1 MSLFREV
8 MYSKA
13 PVLKMHSE
21 FYGDYSSLNN
31 VDCPSEQMIQEYQL
45 AKLKEFQALAI
56 KNDIKAQKINKFLIE
71 NGNLST
77 SSEQYD
83 KIVYESIN
91 NMFQQ
96 INQLISTGAMSKKT
110 RQALVENKV
119 LENNIV
125 QKLVQLGNSLN
136 QLRSFTNQTISST
149 YIDHLDNLIAQLPN
163 GDLDQV
169 LRTLYHLKG
178 DILEEIGTNWF
189 NERIPS
195 NLNVRAYSTG
205 AIRGKSGQLIQDIL
219 VMDMDQIDL
228 NQDVKISFKLGAQG
242 APKEMGL
249 GDFLNFIENHSGQEQ
264 IILQL
269 EAEDILSK
277 LSLFG
282 IQAKSGVNQLPWNTG
297 SKNTWANIIDGGTNN
312 YTMFLDHLQQLYI
325 SWDEEHKNI
334 KKSSPVY
341 STMANYQLATQ
352 LSKVLH
358 LSQMDNQYVLTPN
371 GFMPYISRILE
382 LYEKKGGGRYMFS
395 FGGKVVMEDTGDLLT
410 KMRPVILGE

>member
-13 PVLKMHSE
+13 PILKSHSE
-21 FYGDYSSLNN
+21 FYDDYSALNA
-31 VDCPSEQMIQEYQL
+31 VDCPTEEMIQNYQL
-45 AKLKEFQALAI
+45 TKLKMFQAAAI
-56 KNDIKAQKINKFLIE
+56 KNDAKAQKLNRFLLE

-83 KIVYESIN
+83 KIIYESIN

-110 RQALVENKV
+110 RQALAENKV

-125 QKLVQLGNSLN
+125 QKLTQLGNSLN

-178 DILEEIGTNWF
+178 DILEEVGTNWF
-189 NERIPS
+189 NERIPA

-219 VMDMDQIDL
+219 VMDMDSINL

-242 APKEMGL
+242 VQKEMGL
-249 GDFLNFIENHSGQEQ
+249 IEFLNFIENHSGQEQ
-264 IILQL
+264 IILQS

-277 LSLFG
+277 LSIFG
-282 IQAKSGVNQLPWNTG
+282 IQAKSGANQLPWNTG
-297 SKNTWANIIDGGTNN
+297 SKNTWANIIDGGSND
-312 YTMFLDHLQQLYI
+312 YTAFLGHLQQLYNT
-325 SWDEEHKNI
+325 WDVEHKNI

-341 STMANYQLATQ
+341 GAMANYQLATQ

-371 GFMPYISRILE
+371 GFMPYVSRILE
-382 LYEKKGGGRYMFS
+382 LYEKKGGGKYMFS
-395 FGGKVVMEDTGDLLT
+395 FGGKVVMEDAGDLLT
-410 KMRPVILGE
+410 KMRPVILGV